1 MCYNGSLAASAGYVN
16 SVGLLVG
23 VFPVVHL
30 AALTTRVGMHASNPL
45 LDWGRMIAAIVG
57 GFGAG
62 VIAAGAVLA
71 PTRAHTGPRQAAV
84 LVAEAVLLVAA

>member
-1 MCYNGSLAASAGYVN
+1 NLT
-16 SVGLLVG
+16 
-23 VFPVVHL
+23 
-30 AALTTRVGMHASNPL
+30 ALTTRVGMHASNPL
-45 LDWGRMIAAIVG
+45 LDSGRIIAAIVA

-84 LVAEAVLLVAA
+84 LVAEGALLVAAAGIEHPLIRAPLAAAACGLQNGMTWG